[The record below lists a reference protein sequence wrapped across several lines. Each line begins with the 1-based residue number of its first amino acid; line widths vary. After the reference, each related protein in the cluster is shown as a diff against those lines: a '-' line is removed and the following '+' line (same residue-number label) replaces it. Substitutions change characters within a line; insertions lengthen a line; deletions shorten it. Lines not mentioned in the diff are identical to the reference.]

1 MSSSQAPL
9 SQRSSSIH
17 QATAGPLPGL
27 VVTQGIQAG
36 TVYYLLSDI
45 IAIGRTP
52 DNDVCLDDRGIA
64 PHHACIR
71 RQRAGNAE
79 LFRIYDLGSGA
90 GVQVNGAVICL
101 RHPLV
106 PRDRITIGGAVL
118 EFFTPTR

>member
-1 MSSSQAPL
+1 MSTSQAPL

-52 DNDVCLDDRGIA
+52 DNDVRLGDRGIA

-71 RQRAGNAE
+71 RQRAGNDD
-79 LFRIYDLGSGA
+79 LFQIYDLGSDA
-90 GVQVNGAVICL
+90 SVRVNGAAICL

-106 PRDRITIGGAVL
+106 PGDRITLGGVVL